1 MFVAR
6 GGRAGGRARGSSAV
20 ARAEPQGA
28 AVVVPRPDL
37 RIPLTLLGTS
47 GAFAAAVSLIFPPQY
62 RRSRYSLEEGVARA
76 HGAKYSARLA
86 CEHLPRRSRP
96 TAPSSREYR
105 DRRYWGG
112 KNKLT

>member
-62 RRSRYSLEEGVARA
+62 RRSRYSLEEGAVGRERRGRCSHAMARNIRHA
-76 HGAKYSARLA
+76 WHVNI
-86 CEHLPRRSRP
+86 SR
-96 TAPSSREYR
+96 
-105 DRRYWGG
+105 
-112 KNKLT
+112 